1 MAERYREEKNGGT
14 QHSMPFVLNCMPQLL
29 QRFTI
34 NSKVY
39 RCALGQKFYEENTL
53 SVPEYG
59 AHDLPC

>member
-1 MAERYREEKNGGT
+1 MRPSVIVKQKNGDT
-14 QHSMPFVLNCMPQLL
+14 QHSAPFVLNCTPQF

-34 NSKVY
+34 NGVY
-39 RCALGQKFYEENTL
+39 CCALGQKFYQENTL

>member
-1 MAERYREEKNGGT
+1 
-14 QHSMPFVLNCMPQLL
+14 MPQLL

-59 AHDLPC
+59 ARDLPC